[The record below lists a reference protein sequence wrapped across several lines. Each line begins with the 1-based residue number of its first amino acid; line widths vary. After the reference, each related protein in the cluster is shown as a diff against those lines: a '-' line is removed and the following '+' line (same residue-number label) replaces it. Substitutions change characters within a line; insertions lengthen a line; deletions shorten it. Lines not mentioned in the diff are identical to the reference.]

1 MNFSQSF
8 QEVLGKFAFQLLNG
22 IGDFLTLG
30 DVISPDGPPD
40 WSSMTEEQITAKV
53 FFRVQ
58 FGC

>member
-1 MNFSQSF
+1 M
-8 QEVLGKFAFQLLNG
+8 LGKFAFQLLNG
-22 IGDFLTLG
+22 IGDYLTLG

>member
-1 MNFSQSF
+1 M
-8 QEVLGKFAFQLLNG
+8 LGKFAFQLLNG
-22 IGDFLTLG
+22 IGDYLTLG
-30 DVISPDGPPD
+30 AVISPDGPPD